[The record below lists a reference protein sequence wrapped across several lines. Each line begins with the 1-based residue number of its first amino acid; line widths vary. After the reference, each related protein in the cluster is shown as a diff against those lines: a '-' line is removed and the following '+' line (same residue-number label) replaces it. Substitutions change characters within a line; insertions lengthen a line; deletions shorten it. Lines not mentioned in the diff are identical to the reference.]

1 MQRPAIDQLTSPRP
15 ESLLL
20 AWAGLLCGPLF
31 AVALVLFALPWPDYR
46 HAEHPPAVLGALGY
60 AGSLA
65 WNLIGYGLVGVLAL
79 LAAHGLYLALRD
91 AKAGPAARIGAT
103 LAMLAALAFIAQG
116 VFPLDLTRAIDVGSS
131 RRHVAVWNLWWIA
144 AVAAALAI
152 AFGVRALRGWRTLV
166 PVGIVVAVLMVCA
179 LLGEMATLGNG
190 WRQRIALAA
199 WFAWIA
205 WASALVRRAP
215 R

>member
-1 MQRPAIDQLTSPRP
+1 MQRPAIDQPKSPLR
-15 ESLLL
+15 ESGLL
-20 AWAGLLCGPLF
+20 AWAGVLCGPLF

-46 HAEHPPAVLGALGY
+46 HADHPPAVLGALGY

-65 WNLIGYGLVGVLAL
+65 WNVIGYGLVGALAL
-79 LAAHGLYLALRD
+79 LAAHGLYLALRE
-91 AKAGPAARIGAT
+91 AKAGSAARIGAT
-103 LAMLAALAFIAQG
+103 LAILAALAFIAQG
-116 VFPLDLTRAIDVGSS
+116 VFPLDLPRAIDVGSS

-166 PVGIVVAVLMVCA
+166 PVGIVVAGLMACA
-179 LLGEMATLGNG
+179 LLGETGTLGNG

-205 WASALVRRAP
+205 WASELARRAP

>member
-1 MQRPAIDQLTSPRP
+1 MQRPAIDQLTSPHP
-15 ESLLL
+15 ESRLL

-46 HAEHPPAVLGALGY
+46 HAEHPPAVLGALGC